1 MSEPLYQIPFI
12 PELPA
17 PPKPRQRWV
26 LHITLFV
33 LTFITCTM
41 AGVAWTMRDP
51 YEIENWCFGFTYAIL
66 LLLFLSSHEFGHYFA
81 ARIHKEILEKRRI
94 ITGTSSDPRTLRL
107 LPPLCVNE
115 KEIDS
120 FVDALREVVS

>member
-81 ARIHKEILEKRRI
+81 ARIHKVEATLPFYIPIPAGLSPF
-94 ITGTSSDPRTLRL
+94 GTLGAVIRTR
-107 LPPLCVNE
+107 
-115 KEIDS
+115 
-120 FVDALREVVS
+120 